1 MKYVN
6 MAITI
11 TEELRKKIKSTKH
24 INWSEVA
31 RESFR
36 DEINKRD
43 RRRAAEEMDK
53 LREESK
59 IAWNGVEEVRKWRK
73 SL

>member
-1 MKYVN
+1 
-6 MAITI
+6 
-11 TEELRKKIKSTKH
+11 LRKKIKSTKH

-31 RESFR
+31 RKSFR

-53 LREESK
+53 LR
-59 IAWNGVEEVRKWRK
+59 GC
-73 SL
+73 